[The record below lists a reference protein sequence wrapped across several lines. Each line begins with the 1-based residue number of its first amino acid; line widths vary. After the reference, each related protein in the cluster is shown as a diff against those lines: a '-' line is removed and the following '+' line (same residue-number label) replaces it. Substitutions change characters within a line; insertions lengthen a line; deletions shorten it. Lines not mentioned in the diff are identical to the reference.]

1 MKCMADLCVI
11 PIGDGVSVA
20 DEIAQC
26 QRILKRFPI
35 EMRMHAY
42 GTNLYGDWDNVFA
55 AIKACHSELHDS
67 GVTRL
72 SSTIKVGT
80 RTDKDQTFDDKI
92 GSVEQRLA

>member
-1 MKCMADLCVI
+1 MADLCVI

-26 QRILKRFPI
+26 QRILKRFPVEI
-35 EMRMHAY
+35 RMHAY
-42 GTNLYGDWDNVFA
+42 GTNLYGDWDDVFA
-55 AIKACHSELHDS
+55 AIKACHSELHES

>member
-1 MKCMADLCVI
+1 MADLCVV

-26 QRILKRFPI
+26 QRILKRFPVEI
-35 EMRMHAY
+35 RMHAY
-42 GTNLYGDWDNVFA
+42 GTNLYGDWDDVFA
-55 AIKACHSELHDS
+55 AIKACHSELHES

-80 RTDKDQTFDDKI
+80 RTDKNQTFDDKI
-92 GSVEQRLA
+92 GSVEQRLTQ